1 MAITLENI
9 NKDLPG
15 GCNPG
20 GIAQRV
26 YFAYHEDVKTWPT
39 KPDLETVTDLEDL
52 ALLTG
57 DIAMNTGK
65 RMWELYLTDE
75 TGEFKIEM
83 VGEKDG
89 KSFVE
94 HLSLFHPGLTKKVI
108 GFINSAKNANLV
120 FIVEDG
126 SGQLYLMG
134 DAGTPATLAASP
146 DGIGTGKATADRRGA
161 SLEFTWKTCNAYVYE
176 GEIPLTPAI

>member
-1 MAITLENI
+1 MALTLENI
-9 NKDLPG
+9 NKNLPG

-26 YFAYHEDVKTWPT
+26 YYGFHADVKTWPT
-39 KPDLETVTDLEDL
+39 KPDLATATTLE
-52 ALLTG
+52 AIATLTG

-65 RMWELYLTDE
+65 RMWELYLTDD
-75 TGEFKIEM
+75 TGEFKIET

-94 HLSLFHPGLTKKVI
+94 HLSLFHPGLQKTVL
-108 GFINSAKNANLV
+108 GFINAAKNENLV

-126 SGQLYLMG
+126 TGQMYLMG
-134 DAGTPATLAASP
+134 DAGHPATMDGSP
-146 DGIGTGKATADRRGA
+146 DGIGTGKETAARRGV
-161 SLEFTWKTCNAYVYE
+161 SMEFTYKTCNAYIYE
-176 GEIPLTPAI
+176 GDIPLTPAI